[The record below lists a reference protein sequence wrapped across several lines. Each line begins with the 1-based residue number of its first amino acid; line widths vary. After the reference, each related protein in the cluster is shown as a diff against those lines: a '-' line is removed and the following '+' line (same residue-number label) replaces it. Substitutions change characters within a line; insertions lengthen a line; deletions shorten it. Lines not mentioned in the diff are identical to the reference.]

1 MEEEVTQNHRLL
13 KVIVVTLG
21 VLIVAMLAL
30 MVGTVIWRMKHAPEP
45 PAPAAAASVSTDL
58 AVPPGSTVLGMTPT
72 ERELYLRLRDGD
84 GNEHIYVLD
93 RRNGDLLWHRRLLP
107 TR

>member
-1 MEEEVTQNHRLL
+1 MEEEVAQNHRLL
-13 KVIVVTLG
+13 KGIVITLG
-21 VLIVAMLAL
+21 VLIVVMLAL

-45 PAPAAAASVSTDL
+45 PPPAPVSTDL

-72 ERELYLRLRDGD
+72 ERELYLRLRDGEGHD
-84 GNEHIYVLD
+84 HIYVLD

-107 TR
+107 SR

>member
-30 MVGTVIWRMKHAPEP
+30 MVGTVIWRMKHAPAP
-45 PAPAAAASVSTDL
+45 PAPAAAAISTDL

-72 ERELYLRLRDGD
+72 ERELYLHLRDGEGYD
-84 GNEHIYVLD
+84 HIYVLD